1 MPRWPKLSGDGRGR
15 LLRRRAGAFLPF
27 LPSRISRG
35 GLRNEE
41 HLYLRGDKPA
51 AGGRLRH
58 TRSEAHGFGEAV
70 SRLRTPTR
78 LADGESVMSS
88 NEPTTRDVN
97 ASYRAA
103 QFEKLALH
111 WAQRGDLRQAALAL
125 RRARLEAQTALLE
138 SYRGLAEQGH

>member
-1 MPRWPKLSGDGRGR
+1 
-15 LLRRRAGAFLPF
+15 
-27 LPSRISRG
+27 
-35 GLRNEE
+35 
-41 HLYLRGDKPA
+41 
-51 AGGRLRH
+51 
-58 TRSEAHGFGEAV
+58 
-70 SRLRTPTR
+70 
-78 LADGESVMSS
+78 MSS

-97 ASYRAA
+97 GSYHAA

>member
-1 MPRWPKLSGDGRGR
+1 MACGTRSTCIY
-15 LLRRRAGAFLPF
+15 A
-27 LPSRISRG
+27 
-35 GLRNEE
+35 
-41 HLYLRGDKPA
+41 DKPA

-138 SYRGLAEQGH
+138 SYRGLAEHGH